1 MINLISCLT
10 KSIRMKN
17 YFLFLSI
24 ATIWTFSCKQ
34 AEEPIIVNEYTIDQ
48 FMANKSVFGS
58 SFSSDES
65 KLLVGSNETGIFNAY
80 ELDIASGERKPLT
93 TSEDRSIRPISYF
106 PHDDRILYTSD
117 NNGDEIDH
125 VFMQDTDGN
134 VTDLTPAEG
143 AKSNF
148 AGWANDDNSFFYMSN
163 ERNPQFFDYYEMDI
177 ADFTSKR
184 IYQNDDGKN
193 VNSLSR
199 DKRYMAMS
207 KSVNTN
213 DSDIFLVDLSTGEE
227 TKLNENQAGHSIADF
242 SVDSKKLYYLTDEG
256 DEFQYLMSYD
266 IASGSKEKVLQKEW
280 DIWYTYFSKTGKYR
294 VSGINQD
301 AKTVIEILNIETGKN
316 ISVPDIGNKE
326 ITSVNISDSETK
338 MAFYAGGSSA
348 PSDLY
353 MYDMI
358 SKKVEKLTS
367 TLNAEIEPAD
377 LVVGEVVRFKS
388 FDGLEIPAILYKPH
402 NANANQKVP
411 GIIQV
416 HGGPGGQTRLNYS
429 SLYQYLVNH
438 GYAVLCV
445 NNRGSSGYGKT
456 FFQMDDQKHGDV
468 DLKDIVEGKNYLAS
482 LDFVESDNI
491 GILGGSYGGYMVMR
505 AMTHVPD
512 EFNVGVNIFGVT
524 NWLRTLKSIPP
535 WWGSFKDALYLEMGD
550 PNTADS
556 VRLYDISPVFHGHQV
571 KNPVMVLQGSK
582 DPRVLQVESD
592 EMVTAME
599 EQGVPVD
606 YVLFED
612 EGHGFRKKENQIE
625 GWSKIMGFL
634 DRNMKKEL
642 KD

>member
-1 MINLISCLT
+1 MIKSLKMKNQLIVLCLTLSLVISCNEVDT
-10 KSIRMKN
+10 PR
-17 YFLFLSI
+17 
-24 ATIWTFSCKQ
+24 
-34 AEEPIIVNEYTIDQ
+34 IVQEYTIDQ

-80 ELDIASGERKPLT
+80 ELDLNTGEKTALT
-93 TSEDRSIRPISYF
+93 SSEDRTIRPISYF
-106 PHDDRILYTSD
+106 PDDDRILYISD

-125 VFMQDTDGN
+125 IFMQDTDGN
-134 VTDLTPAEG
+134 IKDLTPAEG
-143 AKSNF
+143 AKAGF
-148 AGWANDDNSFFYMSN
+148 AGWADDDKSFFYTSN
-163 ERNPQFFDYYEMDI
+163 ERNPQFFDYYEMNID
-177 ADFTSKR
+177 DFSSER

-199 DKRYMAMS
+199 DKKYMALS

-242 SVDSKKLYYLTDEG
+242 SVDSKKLYYMTDEG
-256 DEFQYLMSYD
+256 AEFQYLVGYD
-266 IASGSKEKVLQKEW
+266 IESGTKEKVLQKDW
-280 DIWYTYFSKTGKYR
+280 DIWYAYFSKTGKYR

-301 AKTVIEILNIETGKN
+301 AKTVIEIQDTESGEN
-316 ISVPDIGNKE
+316 ISVPDVGDKE
-326 ITSVNISDSETK
+326 ITSVRISDSESK
-338 MAFYAGGSSA
+338 MAFYAGGSNA

-353 MYDMI
+353 IYDME
-358 SKKVEKLTS
+358 SKEVKKLTS
-367 TLNAEIEPAD
+367 TLNDEIDSAD
-377 LVVGEVVRFKS
+377 LVRGEVVRFKS
-388 FDGLEIPAILYKPH
+388 YDGLEIPGILYKPN
-402 NANANQKVP
+402 NASADQKVP

-468 DLKDIVEGKNYLAS
+468 DLKDVVEGKNYLAS

-556 VRLYDISPVFHGHQV
+556 VRLYNISPLFHGHQV
-571 KNPVMVLQGSK
+571 KNPVMVLQGAK

-592 EMVTAME
+592 EMVAAIE
-599 EQGVPVD
+599 AQGVPVE

-625 GWSKIMGFL
+625 GWGKIMSFL
-634 DRNMKKEL
+634 DRNMKVEL

>member
-1 MINLISCLT
+1 MIKSLKMKNLLIVLCLTLSLVISCNEVDT
-10 KSIRMKN
+10 PR
-17 YFLFLSI
+17 
-24 ATIWTFSCKQ
+24 
-34 AEEPIIVNEYTIDQ
+34 IVQEYTIDQ

-80 ELDIASGERKPLT
+80 ELDLNTGEKTALT
-93 TSEDRSIRPISYF
+93 SSEDRTIRPISYF
-106 PHDDRILYTSD
+106 PDDDRILYISD

-125 VFMQDTDGN
+125 IFMQDTDGN
-134 VTDLTPAEG
+134 IKDLTPAEG
-143 AKSNF
+143 AKAGF
-148 AGWANDDNSFFYMSN
+148 AGWADDDKSFFYTSN
-163 ERNPQFFDYYEMDI
+163 ERNPQFFDYYEMNID
-177 ADFTSKR
+177 DFSSER

-199 DKRYMAMS
+199 DKKYMALS

-242 SVDSKKLYYLTDEG
+242 SVDSKKLYYMTDEG
-256 DEFQYLMSYD
+256 AEFQYLVGYD
-266 IASGSKEKVLQKEW
+266 IESGTKEKVLQKDW
-280 DIWYTYFSKTGKYR
+280 DIWYAYFSKTGKYR

-301 AKTVIEILNIETGKN
+301 AKTVIEIQDTESGEN
-316 ISVPDIGNKE
+316 ISVPDVGDKE
-326 ITSVNISDSETK
+326 ITSVRISDSESK
-338 MAFYAGGSSA
+338 MAFYAGGSNA

-353 MYDMI
+353 IYDME
-358 SKKVEKLTS
+358 SKEVKKLTS
-367 TLNAEIEPAD
+367 TLNDEIDSAD
-377 LVVGEVVRFKS
+377 LVRGEVVRFKS
-388 FDGLEIPAILYKPH
+388 YDGLEIPGILYKPH
-402 NANANQKVP
+402 NASADQKVP

-468 DLKDIVEGKNYLAS
+468 DLKDVVEGKNYLAS

-556 VRLYDISPVFHGHQV
+556 VRLYNISPLFHGHQV
-571 KNPVMVLQGSK
+571 KNPVMVLQGAK

-592 EMVTAME
+592 EMVAAIE
-599 EQGVPVD
+599 AQGVPVE

-625 GWSKIMGFL
+625 GWGKIMSFL
-634 DRNMKKEL
+634 DRNMKVEL

>member
-1 MINLISCLT
+1 MIKSLKMKNQLIVLTLSLCFAISCNEADT
-10 KSIRMKN
+10 PR
-17 YFLFLSI
+17 
-24 ATIWTFSCKQ
+24 
-34 AEEPIIVNEYTIDQ
+34 IVQEYTIDQ

-80 ELDIASGERKPLT
+80 EVDLNTGEKTALT
-93 TSEDRSIRPISYF
+93 SSEDRTIRPISYF
-106 PHDDRILYTSD
+106 PDDDRILYISD

-125 VFMQDTDGN
+125 IFMQDTDGN
-134 VTDLTPAEG
+134 IKDLTPAEG
-143 AKSNF
+143 AKAGF
-148 AGWANDDNSFFYMSN
+148 AGWADDDKSFFYTSN
-163 ERNPQFFDYYEMDI
+163 ERNPQFFDYYEMNID
-177 ADFTSKR
+177 DFSSER

-199 DKRYMAMS
+199 DKKYMALS

-213 DSDIFLVDLSTGEE
+213 DSDVFLVDLSTGEE

-242 SVDSKKLYYLTDEG
+242 SVDSKKLYYMTDEG
-256 DEFQYLMSYD
+256 AEFQYLIGYD
-266 IASGSKEKVLQKEW
+266 IESGTKEKVLQKDW

-301 AKTVIEILNIETGKN
+301 AKTVIEIQDTESGEN
-316 ISVPDIGNKE
+316 ISVPDVGDKE
-326 ITSVNISDSETK
+326 ITSVRISDSESK
-338 MAFYAGGSSA
+338 MAFYAGGSNA

-353 MYDMI
+353 IYDLE
-358 SKKVEKLTS
+358 SKEVKKLTS
-367 TLNAEIEPAD
+367 TLNDEIDSAD
-377 LVVGEVVRFKS
+377 LVRGEVVRFKS
-388 FDGLEIPAILYKPH
+388 YDGLEIPGILYKPH
-402 NANANQKVP
+402 NASADQKVP

-456 FFQMDDQKHGDV
+456 FFQLDDQKHGDV
-468 DLKDIVEGKNYLAS
+468 DLKDVVEGKNYLAS

-556 VRLYDISPVFHGHQV
+556 VRLYNISPLFHGHQV
-571 KNPVMVLQGSK
+571 KNPVMVLQGAK

-592 EMVTAME
+592 EMVAAIE
-599 EQGVPVD
+599 AQGVPVE

-625 GWSKIMGFL
+625 GWGKIMSFL
-634 DRNMKKEL
+634 DRNMKVEL

>member
-1 MINLISCLT
+1 LIKSLKMKNQLIVLTLSLCFAISCNEADT
-10 KSIRMKN
+10 PR
-17 YFLFLSI
+17 
-24 ATIWTFSCKQ
+24 
-34 AEEPIIVNEYTIDQ
+34 IVQEYTIDQ

-80 ELDIASGERKPLT
+80 EVDLNTGEKTALT
-93 TSEDRSIRPISYF
+93 SSEDRTIRPISYF
-106 PHDDRILYTSD
+106 PDDDRILYISD

-125 VFMQDTDGN
+125 IFMQDIDGN
-134 VTDLTPAEG
+134 IKDLTPAEG
-143 AKSNF
+143 AKAGF
-148 AGWANDDNSFFYMSN
+148 AGWADDDKSFFYTSN
-163 ERNPQFFDYYEMDI
+163 ERNPQFFDYYEMNID
-177 ADFTSKR
+177 DFSSER

-199 DKRYMAMS
+199 DKKYMALS

-213 DSDIFLVDLSTGEE
+213 DSDVFLVDLSTGEE

-242 SVDSKKLYYLTDEG
+242 SVDSKKLYYMTDEG
-256 DEFQYLMSYD
+256 AEFQYLIGYD
-266 IASGSKEKVLQKEW
+266 IESGTKEKVLQKDW

-301 AKTVIEILNIETGKN
+301 AKTVIEIQDTESGEN
-316 ISVPDIGNKE
+316 ISVPDVGDKE
-326 ITSVNISDSETK
+326 ITSVRISDSESK
-338 MAFYAGGSSA
+338 MAFYAGGSNA

-353 MYDMI
+353 IYDLE
-358 SKKVEKLTS
+358 SKEVKKLTS
-367 TLNAEIEPAD
+367 TLNDEIDSAD
-377 LVVGEVVRFKS
+377 LVRGEVVRFKS
-388 FDGLEIPAILYKPH
+388 YDGLEIPGILYKPH
-402 NANANQKVP
+402 NASADQKVP

-456 FFQMDDQKHGDV
+456 FFQLDDQKHGDV
-468 DLKDIVEGKNYLAS
+468 DLKDVVEGKNYLVS

-556 VRLYDISPVFHGHQV
+556 VRLYNISPLFHGHQV
-571 KNPVMVLQGSK
+571 KNPVMVLQGAK

-592 EMVTAME
+592 EMVAAIE
-599 EQGVPVD
+599 AQGVPVE

-625 GWSKIMGFL
+625 GWGKIMSFL
-634 DRNMKKEL
+634 DRNMKVEL